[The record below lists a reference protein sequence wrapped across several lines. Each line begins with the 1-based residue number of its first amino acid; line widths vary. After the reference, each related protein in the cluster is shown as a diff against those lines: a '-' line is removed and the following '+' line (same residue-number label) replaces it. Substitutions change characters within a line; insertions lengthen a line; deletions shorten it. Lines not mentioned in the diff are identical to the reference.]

1 MPKSA
6 SGGRTNRLSAREI
19 ECLLWCGKGKTNAQ
33 IGAALGLSARTIEHY
48 LASAIRKLDAN
59 NRTHA
64 VYLAATAGLLK
75 ATTTPDND
83 KLCS

>member
-1 MPKSA
+1 LPKVI
-6 SGGRTNRLSAREI
+6 SGGRKNRLSARET

-64 VYLAATAGLLK
+64 VYLAAMAGLLNPEK
-75 ATTTPDND
+75 
-83 KLCS
+83 